1 MPFVHITLMICAI
14 TMSAAWLSISPF
26 KEHLWLPTWTF
37 YGAVALYSIG
47 VSFIVTSHYSS
58 EGFITQSTITL
69 ISASFVAIILISGII
84 ATRENAFQYVFTLMT
99 IMCVYDT
106 AQVAARM
113 MTDKLVK
120 VFVGTS
126 YLTVLLVCVLLM
138 ILPAFIALCIIIKN
152 LISPIIFST
161 ARQGF
166 WKYQWLIPVLFV
178 TVFRMR
184 IFSNSSDAQLD
195 GTLYNAFILF
205 EWFVFEITSFV
216 IMLLGILRT
225 RRAAHDLRHH
235 FIVIDSLAEKGDCD
249 GIRKYL
255 QANSQNFGEPEMPP
269 VCDNYSVNSVLCH
282 HISEAKKT
290 GHRGEN

>member
-1 MPFVHITLMICAI
+1 
-14 TMSAAWLSISPF
+14 
-26 KEHLWLPTWTF
+26 
-37 YGAVALYSIG
+37 
-47 VSFIVTSHYSS
+47 
-58 EGFITQSTITL
+58 
-69 ISASFVAIILISGII
+69 
-84 ATRENAFQYVFTLMT
+84 MT

-225 RRAAHDLRHH
+225 ANATALTQQLTAAKLQTEMQRAQYDILQRSIERTRRA
-235 FIVIDSLAEKGDCD
+235 
-249 GIRKYL
+249 
-255 QANSQNFGEPEMPP
+255 
-269 VCDNYSVNSVLCH
+269 
-282 HISEAKKT
+282 
-290 GHRGEN
+290 